1 MKEISLQDQMTE
13 FWIYN
18 VPNDRVNVEVLLN
31 NETIWLTRGRMAE
44 LFGVQRPVISKHL
57 KNIFDSGESGQQAT
71 ISILETVQEDSHD
84 HLHHTHRRIQ

>member
-1 MKEISLQDQMTE
+1 MTKISLQDQMTE
-13 FWIYN
+13 LWVYN
-18 VPNDRVNVEVLLN
+18 APKGQVKIEVLPS
-31 NETIWLTRGRMAE
+31 NETIWLTQERMAE